1 LSDRAGKEDK
11 ESDSRGNETADT
23 TQGKQK
29 ITPKWVDV
37 NLMLTLDAIKGKHKK
52 SKSKHESK
60 QDTNNIQIIKCG
72 QSDDD
77 IWICAFLF
85 HVANKARKASQDIKE
100 A

>member
-1 LSDRAGKEDK
+1 
-11 ESDSRGNETADT
+11 
-23 TQGKQK
+23 
-29 ITPKWVDV
+29 
-37 NLMLTLDAIKGKHKK
+37 MLTLDAIKGKHKK

-60 QDTNNIQIIKCG
+60 QDTNNLCAVSGKGWFQIVTPYIQIIKCG